1 MTRPRW
7 LVALAVGALLCG
19 GCGARSAFG
28 DASFSE
34 VEAAFQQA
42 GLQMCLSEVAAGGHA
57 NLAVRSRTYEVAAD
71 CTGDDRAQV
80 VVDEFDDVEHRDAA
94 VRSFEVSVRPRGSG
108 AAWTYG
114 RTSVFV
120 FGTSDD
126 PVFEQVSQGL
136 DEVGAQR

>member
-34 VEAAFQQA
+34 IENGFRQADLRICESEATD
-42 GLQMCLSEVAAGGHA
+42 GGHA
-57 NLAVRSRTYEVAAD
+57 SLAVRSRTYEVAAD
-71 CTGDDRAQV
+71 CAGDDRAQV
-80 VVDEFDDVEHRDAA
+80 VVDEFDDVDHRDAA

-126 PVFEQVSQGL
+126 PVFEQVTRGL

>member
-1 MTRPRW
+1 MKWPHW
-7 LVALAVGALLCG
+7 VVPLVVTALLCG
-19 GCGARSAFG
+19 GCGTRSTFG

-34 VEAAFQQA
+34 VEDAFQQA
-42 GLQMCLSEVAAGGHA
+42 GLRICQSEAVAGGLA

-71 CTGDDRAQV
+71 CAGDDRAEV
-80 VVDEFDDVEHRDAA
+80 VVDEFDDVDDRDAA

-126 PVFEQVSQGL
+126 PVFEQVTLGL
-136 DEVGAQR
+136 DEAGAHR